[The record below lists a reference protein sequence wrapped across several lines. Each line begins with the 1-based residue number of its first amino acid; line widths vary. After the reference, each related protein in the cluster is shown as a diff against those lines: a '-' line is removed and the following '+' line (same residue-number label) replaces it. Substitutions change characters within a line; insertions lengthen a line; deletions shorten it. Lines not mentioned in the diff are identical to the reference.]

1 MRDTEMNKLADKVVA
16 RMVNAGWNEQD
27 ARKIVEANIDD
38 AVRMNIGTS
47 PAKIHEIILAIM

>member
-1 MRDTEMNKLADKVVA
+1 MNKLADKVVA